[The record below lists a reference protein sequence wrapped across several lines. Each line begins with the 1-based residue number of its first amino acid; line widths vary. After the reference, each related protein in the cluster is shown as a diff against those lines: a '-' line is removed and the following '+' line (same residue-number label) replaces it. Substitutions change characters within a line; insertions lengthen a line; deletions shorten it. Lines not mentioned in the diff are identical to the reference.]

1 MKRSSSAWIIVLL
14 VLCGLIVCSKDSGTS
29 LQPPSFTN
37 LAGTRWHITDVVSA
51 ANTCNVNVGV
61 SDSWTLHIVSQSGNT
76 ITFYDERTSSSSVVS
91 GTVSGSTVTYSGDRY
106 PIQGCSKMTASYS
119 VTFNSAG
126 TAFTGTATIICT
138 DGTGCSVP
146 ANVTGAKL

>member
-1 MKRSSSAWIIVLL
+1 MKSASSAWIIALL
-14 VLCGLIVCSKDSGTS
+14 VSCGLTGCSKDSGTS

-37 LAGTRWHITDVVSA
+37 LAGTRWHVTDVVSA
-51 ANTCNVNVGV
+51 ANTCNTNVGV

-76 ITFYDERTSSSSVVS
+76 ITFYDERGSSSSVVS
-91 GTVSGSTVTYSGDRY
+91 GTVSGSTITYSGDRY
-106 PIQGCSKMTASYS
+106 PIQNCSKMTASYS

-126 TAFTGTATIICT
+126 TAFSGTATINCT

-146 ANVTGAKL
+146 TTVSGAKL